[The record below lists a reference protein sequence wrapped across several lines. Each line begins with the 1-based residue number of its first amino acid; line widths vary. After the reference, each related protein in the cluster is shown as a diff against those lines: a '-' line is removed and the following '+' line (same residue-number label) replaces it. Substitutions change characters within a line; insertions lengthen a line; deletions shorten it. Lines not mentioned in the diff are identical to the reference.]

1 MIVEM
6 YGTCDGKNIL
16 FRNVGG
22 NMWETIVPADMED
35 GTYIVEIYAKTKT
48 GLIIYYAAVL
58 YMCDSR
64 FVSLTPVDD
73 GFYVLINEN
82 RHYVNCRD
90 DKFIEYAEG
99 DVFAALQ
106 LPSIQI
112 GVSTY
117 GH

>member
-48 GLIIYYAAVL
+48 
-58 YMCDSR
+58 
-64 FVSLTPVDD
+64 
-73 GFYVLINEN
+73 
-82 RHYVNCRD
+82 
-90 DKFIEYAEG
+90 
-99 DVFAALQ
+99 
-106 LPSIQI
+106 
-112 GVSTY
+112 
-117 GH
+117 